1 MPVSARL
8 SRSLA
13 QTLGE
18 EAAAD
23 MVDWMQRVDA
33 HQVELRELNTISF
46 ARFETALEKR
56 FADMDVRLEK
66 RFADMDARIER
77 RFGDMDVRLEKRL
90 AAIERQIEATRADL
104 MKWMLV
110 FWIGAVG
117 SIAALAGVLG

>member
-23 MVDWMQRVDA
+23 MVDWMQRVDT
-33 HQVELRELNTISF
+33 QRIELRDHLESRFTPLD
-46 ARFETALEKR
+46 ARLAQIEAGI
-56 FADMDVRLEK
+56 
-66 RFADMDARIER
+66 ARIETAVETR
-77 RFGDMDVRLEKRL
+77 MDQRFAAFELTMEQRFGAV
-90 AAIERQIEATRADL
+90 ERQIESTRADL

-110 FWIGAVG
+110 FWMGAVG
-117 SIAALAGVLG
+117 SIAVLAGVRG